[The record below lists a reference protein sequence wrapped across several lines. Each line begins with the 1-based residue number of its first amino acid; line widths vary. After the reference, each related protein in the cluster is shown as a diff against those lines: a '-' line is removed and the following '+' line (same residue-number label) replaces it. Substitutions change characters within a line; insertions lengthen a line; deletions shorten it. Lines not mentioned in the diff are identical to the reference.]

1 MDFIKGYKSVS
12 YGELQTQLEKN
23 FDQSGKSLPELAIEA
38 GLASTEGVR
47 NTFYLDEQKVSDK
60 VLTSVFNSV
69 GLNAFVV
76 WINGER
82 KYLISIKNN

>member
-1 MDFIKGYKSVS
+1 MEFIKGYKSVS
-12 YGELQTQLEKN
+12 YTELQSHLKKN
-23 FDQSGKSLPELAIEA
+23 WDKSGKSLPELAIEA
-38 GLASTEGVR
+38 ELASTEGVR
-47 NTFYLDEQKVSDK
+47 NTFTLEEQKVSDK

-82 KYLISIKNN
+82 KYLISVKN